1 MRTSS
6 RNDFLNGNQIG
17 VLRAVA
23 GRPEGVSTN
32 ALFDDVRDGMAKH
45 TFVKTLNE
53 LERFD
58 IIERTSSKNRR
69 MIRYSPF
76 LKAREDIVNRERAGF
91 AGTLDA
97 VVGRSK
103 GMAKDK
109 RKKFLFRE
117 LARFSLI
124 VSEVMGTNMV
134 ANSSYFRN
142 DKCLAWANMQ
152 SFDMMRTLSKD
163 VEKAVNAELG
173 RSALREFSEYQS
185 GQFQK
190 YISTRVGCL
199 AKMRKRGNKKLA

>member
-32 ALFDDVRDGMAKH
+32 ALFEDVRQGMAKH

-53 LERFD
+53 LERFG
-58 IIERTSSKNRR
+58 IIEKTSCKNRR
-69 MIRYSPF
+69 VIRYSPF
-76 LKAREDIVNRERAGF
+76 LKTREDIVEMEKAGF
-91 AGTLDA
+91 KATLDA

-103 GMAKDK
+103 GMAKGE
-109 RKKFLFRE
+109 KKAFLLRE

-152 SFDMMRTLSKD
+152 SFEMMRTINNA
-163 VEKAVNAELG
+163 VEKAVTAELG
-173 RSALREFSEYQS
+173 RTVLREFSDYQS

-190 YISTRVGCL
+190 YVSARINCL
-199 AKMRKRGNKKLA
+199 ATMRRKGN

>member
-6 RNDFLNGNQIG
+6 KNDFLNENQVA

-32 ALFDDVRDGMAKH
+32 ALFGDVREGMAKH
-45 TFVKTLNE
+45 TFVKTLGE

-58 IIERTSSKNRR
+58 IIERTSFKNRR
-69 MIRYSPF
+69 IIRYSSF
-76 LKAREDIVNRERAGF
+76 LKAREDIVNLEKAGF
-91 AGTLDA
+91 KDTLGA

-103 GMAKDK
+103 CMARGTK
-109 RKKFLFRE
+109 KKFLLRE

-152 SFDMMRTLSKD
+152 SFDMMRTISKA
-163 VEKAVNAELG
+163 VEKAVTAELG
-173 RSALREFSEYQS
+173 RTALREFSEYQS

-190 YISTRVGCL
+190 YVSAKVSCL
-199 AKMRKRGNKKLA
+199 AKMRKKRK

>member
-6 RNDFLNGNQIG
+6 KNDFLSGSQIG

-23 GRPEGVSTN
+23 GRPEGASTN
-32 ALFDDVRDGMAKH
+32 VLFEDVREGMAKH
-45 TFVKTLNE
+45 TFVKTLDE
-53 LERFD
+53 LERFGT
-58 IIERTSSKNRR
+58 IERTSLKNRR

-76 LKAREDIVNRERAGF
+76 LKAREDIVNMEKAGF
-91 AGTLDA
+91 KDTLDA

-103 GMAKDK
+103 GMAKG
-109 RKKFLFRE
+109 KKKAFLLRE

-152 SFDMMRTLSKD
+152 SFDMMKSVNKD
-163 VEKAVNAELG
+163 VEKAVTAELG
-173 RSALREFSEYQS
+173 RTALREFSEYQS

-190 YISTRVGCL
+190 YVSARINCL
-199 AKMRKRGNKKLA
+199 ATIRRKGN